1 MLAYCT
7 VCAKFIKKNLR
18 TFKIYKT
25 DMLFEKECNY
35 VLLSRIKNAPNKFRL
50 KNKCKEHGSNM
61 WKFLFSS
68 LTKTIFYKWN
78 SKPCKQ
84 SMVSND
90 SNGNFW
96 ELSKICII
104 CINPPS
110 VTIWKIIPTQ
120 ELIHLFIKVK
130 EVSFLA
136 SSTYIK
142 IKIKGY

>member
-1 MLAYCT
+1 MLISL
-7 VCAKFIKKNLR
+7 KENLR

-25 DMLFEKECNY
+25 DIQYNLFEKECNY
-35 VLLSRIKNAPNKFRL
+35 LLLSRIKNAPSKFRL
-50 KNKCKEHGSNM
+50 KNKHKEHGSNM

-68 LTKTIFYKWN
+68 LTKTVFYKWN
-78 SKPCKQ
+78 SKPHKQ

-104 CINPPS
+104 WINLPS
-110 VTIWKIIPTQ
+110 VTTWKIIPTHK
-120 ELIHLFIKVK
+120 LIHLFIKIK
-130 EVSFLA
+130 YISFLV

-142 IKIKGY
+142 IKVKCY